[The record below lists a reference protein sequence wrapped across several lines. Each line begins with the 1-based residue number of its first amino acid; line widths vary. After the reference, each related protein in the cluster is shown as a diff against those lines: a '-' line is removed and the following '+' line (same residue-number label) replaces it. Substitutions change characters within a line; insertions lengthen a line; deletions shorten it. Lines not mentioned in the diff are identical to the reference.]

1 MHALEDEALV
11 ATLHGEHAFHAVD
24 VAALYA
30 EEFADPIVEFFAV
43 EVAGGAD
50 ADAGDGVVVRVRGVI
65 ILLPAGLR
73 GFTHHLDVERVFAAG
88 FEDQIETG
96 SIELEDK
103 RAVALGEKETVE
115 RGAGDDRVAVFEA
128 GLPVGEDV
136 DGGVARGGDCGEG
149 GGGGEVAV
157 GGQLHGHDDDIE
169 FVLVAVVMVVV
180 LVVAVRVIVAF
191 VGVVVTSVI
200 VVVMADDECVGADG
214 EGVGAGPFEGVFGL
228 EELGVHID
236 GATEVEA
243 ADVEDVVERDVGVLG
258 AVDFRDGVNGAYPE
272 FEGVEFGGGDEVGFV
287 ENDDVGEGELLD
299 GFVVGAEVLE
309 DMFGVDDGDDGIEAE
324 VGLHLVVGEKRL
336 RDGAG
341 IREAGGLDENAVE
354 LVLALHETAED
365 ADEIAA
371 DGAADTAVVHLEEL
385 FVGLDDELVIYAD
398 LAEFV
403 FDDREF
409 LAVLFGEDAIEER
422 GFAGAEEA
430 GEDGDRNRHGRRS

>member
-1 MHALEDEALV
+1 M
-11 ATLHGEHAFHAVD
+11 
-24 VAALYA
+24 
-30 EEFADPIVEFFAV
+30 
-43 EVAGGAD
+43 
-50 ADAGDGVVVRVRGVI
+50 
-65 ILLPAGLR
+65 
-73 GFTHHLDVERVFAAG
+73 
-88 FEDQIETG
+88 
-96 SIELEDK
+96 
-103 RAVALGEKETVE
+103 E

-169 FVLVAVVMVVV
+169 FVLVAVVMVVM

-191 VGVVVTSVI
+191 VGVFVTVI
-200 VVVMADDECVGADG
+200 VVVIVVPDDEFVGADG

-228 EELGVHID
+228 EELGVDVD

-309 DMFGVDDGDDGIEAE
+309 DMFGVDDGDDSVEAE
-324 VGLHLVVGEKRL
+324 VGLHFVVGEKRL
-336 RDGAG
+336 RDGTG
-341 IREAGGLDENAVE
+341 IGEAGGLDENAVE

-371 DGAADTAVVHLEEL
+371 DGAADAAVVHLEEL

-403 FDDREF
+403 FDDGEF
-409 LAVLFGEDAIEER
+409 LAVLLGEDAIEER
-422 GFAGAEEA
+422 GFAGAEETS
-430 GEDGDRNRHGRRS
+430 EDGDGNGHGRRS